1 DMSLYRYSLNGKAV
15 GMAILNLA
23 ALTANVYVTQLYAEF
38 RADVVIVGGDIY
50 MRPPDLGCRLLMS
63 YTRLRDSCV
72 ETAKFDGCENGMT
85 LFLVAFEKGIWVDYI
100 LFKGSSK
107 AAVYCDIMSTT
118 KGSIP
123 GHLLPYSDQEALT
136 AELSL
141 ETHIPAQTGS
151 DKTQDSPSEK
161 LAELVDTLTEARTDV
176 KMGLHCAERMCCTHW
191 IDGLGSA
198 LPGAGHSSGSL
209 LRSGSPAAFPSYILL
224 PAGRP
229 VLIYPVDRLSA
240 VHLWHHG
247 AEGQMGL
254 AEGSLQEKLRGF
266 PIGHALDPEE

>member
-176 KMGLHCAERMCCTHW
+176 KMGLHCLAIAAVPCFA
-191 IDGLGSA
+191 LGAQQPFPHISFYLLAALCLSILLIASLLYIFGTMELKARWGWLKVRNNFKVEAYSKKALKSA
-198 LPGAGHSSGSL
+198 L
-209 LRSGSPAAFPSYILL
+209 
-224 PAGRP
+224 
-229 VLIYPVDRLSA
+229 VC
-240 VHLWHHG
+240 
-247 AEGQMGL
+247 
-254 AEGSLQEKLRGF
+254 
-266 PIGHALDPEE
+266 